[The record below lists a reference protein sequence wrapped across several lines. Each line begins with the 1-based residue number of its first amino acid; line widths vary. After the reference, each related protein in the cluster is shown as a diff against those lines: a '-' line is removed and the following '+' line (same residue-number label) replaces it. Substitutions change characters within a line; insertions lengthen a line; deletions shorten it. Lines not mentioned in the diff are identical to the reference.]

1 MLLAAMAGKAGNAQV
16 AVEISLIDLP
26 DHGEHLARDYF
37 VVVFI
42 AREVAHSVARGAAD
56 AETESKGAHCRH
68 YFVGFQNLEICRRTH
83 WSTAASRRR
92 TGWGFLSKGNGRE
105 KKYR

>member
-1 MLLAAMAGKAGNAQV
+1 MLLAAMAGEAGDALV
-16 AVEISLIDLP
+16 AVEVSLIYLP
-26 DHGEHLARDYF
+26 DHGEHLTRHYF

-56 AETESKGAHCRH
+56 AETDSKRPHRRH
-68 YFVGFQNLEICRRTH
+68 YFVGFENFEIFRRTH
-83 WSTAASRRR
+83 WSTTATRRR
-92 TGWGFLSKGNGRE
+92 TGRGFLSKGDGRE